1 MLEVLH
7 LALWNIFDIILLD
20 FIWGKVKKI
29 CIYLKKNFVII
40 ISVENSCDA

>member
-1 MLEVLH
+1 MLNMLKKHFLILLVLEVIH

-29 CIYLKKNFVII
+29 YIYLK
-40 ISVENSCDA
+40 